1 MATSES
7 EGLTPSQ
14 VMSSSQSSSE
24 GGSIGSYVV
33 VNKCNEHLSN
43 SNSCQDGKSS
53 EIPAKSENLSQAGST
68 CTAVPQNELVERVQ
82 NLTKENEELKG
93 VLHQN
98 SKLLEVMFMHFFS
111 FHYV

>member
-14 VMSSSQSSSE
+14 IMSSSQSSSE

-33 VNKCNEHLSN
+33 VNKCNEHLPN
-43 SNSCQDGKSS
+43 SDSCQDGKSS

-68 CTAVPQNELVERVQ
+68 AVPQNELMERVQ

-98 SKLLEVMFMHFFS
+98 SKLLEVMFMHFFFIS
-111 FHYV
+111 LCVR